1 MAAMKSWLPLVLG
14 LIAILSG
21 TVWTLQG
28 LGHIGGSAMSGE
40 RIWAVIGPV
49 VALVGVGLV
58 VVAIRSLRRP
68 RPPST

>member
-1 MAAMKSWLPLVLG
+1 MKSWLPLVLG